1 MYWEPSRARTLSIH
15 WPSSYFSGVLGALKV
30 SQRCKTAQL
39 SSSAHSDRIQRD
51 ADTTFSREL
60 SCAKLCCWGLFSYI
74 SGLLEDRA
82 IIQSSLMRWS
92 HSFRL
97 GWRPQTGRWLSAIS
111 LSARA
116 VAQQRRCY
124 TDATCKQAHVTQSPI
139 PMPYRSPV
147 RPILRTWSHTLRGYD
162 AWQSQHCSTKNAGGL
177 VDDSTVC
184 TIRKYLPGK
193 KWETRWQG

>member
-60 SCAKLCCWGLFSYI
+60 SCAKLCCWVLFSYI

-124 TDATCKQAHVTQSPI
+124 TDVTCKQAHVTQSPI
-139 PMPYRSPV
+139 PLCVLSMLQLQWALLALNRS
-147 RPILRTWSHTLRGYD
+147 RDTFILVTVQAVYIQFLHTVPPS
-162 AWQSQHCSTKNAGGL
+162 SQ
-177 VDDSTVC
+177 
-184 TIRKYLPGK
+184 Y
-193 KWETRWQG
+193 

>member
-60 SCAKLCCWGLFSYI
+60 SCAKLCCWVLFSYI

-124 TDATCKQAHVTQSPI
+124 TDVTCKQAHADMCVISTIMFIKSVTQSPI
-139 PMPYRSPV
+139 PLCVLSMVQVTSAV
-147 RPILRTWSHTLRGYD
+147 INTQCWLT
-162 AWQSQHCSTKNAGGL
+162 
-177 VDDSTVC
+177 
-184 TIRKYLPGK
+184 
-193 KWETRWQG
+193 

>member
-60 SCAKLCCWGLFSYI
+60 SCAKLCCWVLFSYI

-124 TDATCKQAHVTQSPI
+124 TDVTCKQAHVTQSPI
-139 PMPYRSPV
+139 PLCVLSMVPHDSLY
-147 RPILRTWSHTLRGYD
+147 I
-162 AWQSQHCSTKNAGGL
+162 STHEAVN
-177 VDDSTVC
+177 TQWY
-184 TIRKYLPGK
+184 YLLA
-193 KWETRWQG
+193 